1 MNFSADEIEKFN
13 SFAHEWWD
21 TEGKLKTLH
30 QINPCRVQF
39 IQSHVDLAKQ
49 KAIDVGCGGGILSE
63 SLARDGAIV
72 TAIDL
77 APQSIEVA
85 KLHLYES
92 NLEIDYQCIELGA
105 FTERNEKTYDVV
117 TCMEMLEHVPD
128 PEYIIANC
136 AKLLKDG
143 GVAFFS
149 TLNKS
154 YKSYLL
160 GILAA
165 EYVLNLVP
173 KGTHEYAKFIT
184 PADLRRM
191 LVKNGLELIDIKGMS
206 YNPVSQS
213 ATLSRNSDVN
223 YMVSCRKIC

>member
-143 GVAFFS
+143 GVAFFFFFFK
-149 TLNKS
+149 N

-213 ATLSRNSDVN
+213 ATLSSNSDVN